1 MRKKTAFRNKS
12 PTGWWI
18 ASYIERPVWKG
29 EKKPLPRHRCLA
41 WENTIILKA
50 PSRDAAYKKALKLAS
65 QNQSAFSNEKDRNT
79 GQWKLMG
86 LTDLLPLYEPLE
98 DGAEILWSERKTT
111 FAALTRRVKKKNQL
125 GVFDDTPAI
134 GDRNGKR

>member
-1 MRKKTAFRNKS
+1 MTKKIAFRNKS

-29 EKKPLPRHRCLA
+29 EKKPSPKTRCLA

-50 PSRDAAYKKALKLAS
+50 PNRNAAYKKALKLAS
-65 QNQSAFSNEKDRNT
+65 QNQSSFTDEK
-79 GQWKLMG
+79 GQNPGRWKFMG
-86 LTDLLPLYEPLE
+86 LTDLLPIYEELE
-98 DGAEILWSERKTT
+98 DGAEILWCERRTT
-111 FAALTRRVKKKNQL
+111 FAALTRRVHKKKQL

-134 GDRNGKR
+134 GDRNN